1 MKRELL
7 RPFLVAAL
15 LAIGL
20 SSLAGCYYDD
30 HDDWRGRGGYYHR
43 YDRDDYG
50 YRRGYDRDDYG
61 RRGRFDH
68 DHDDD

>member
-1 MKRELL
+1 MKREILK
-7 RPFLVAAL
+7 PVLVAAL

-30 HDDWRGRGGYYHR
+30 HDDWRGRPGGYYHH

-50 YRRGYDRDDYG
+50 YRRDDDRDD
-61 RRGRFDH
+61 RWRGRFGH